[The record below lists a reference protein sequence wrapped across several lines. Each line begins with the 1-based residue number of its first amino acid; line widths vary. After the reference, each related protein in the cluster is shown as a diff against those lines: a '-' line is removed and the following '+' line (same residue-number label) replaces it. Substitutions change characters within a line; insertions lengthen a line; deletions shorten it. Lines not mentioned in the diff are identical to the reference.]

1 MLIDHPGSWQQ
12 FQYRPDNK
20 NLSVMEMKS
29 KYLHEQ
35 YLFEAQMN
43 TLNQMHQQNAFMN
56 GSGGGP
62 TPSSEPTPPPPSYA
76 TELRL
81 EFNNDLQSV
90 EIDFGVDPRS
100 LSTWNAKFP
109 NAEFES
115 IEINTTNAYAPIIT
129 LKGNTV
135 NGGQIG
141 DQAFTN
147 RTTISTLRD
156 INANCI
162 IETAGTES
170 FNQSSIV
177 YVDLGALTTLNTI
190 AFDSC
195 TSLTSAYLPSLV
207 STNNGTDTGATF
219 RGCINLADVNFDS
232 LERVGDYTFYDCQSL
247 IDFENS
253 FRALAEVG
261 LFSFSRSGI
270 DAVSSSTLTD
280 IGISAFN
287 RCNSIRS
294 ITLTSTDPI
303 IINKGAFEEC
313 ISLDSI
319 TTVGATTLDG
329 IEIFLNTAVSGIYNF
344 QGGVTDNGANIA
356 YLTSRGWI
364 PA

>member
-1 MLIDHPGSWQQ
+1 
-12 FQYRPDNK
+12 
-20 NLSVMEMKS
+20 
-29 KYLHEQ
+29 
-35 YLFEAQMN
+35 
-43 TLNQMHQQNAFMN
+43 MN
-56 GSGGGP
+56 GVGGGP

-81 EFNNDLQSV
+81 TFNDNLAAVQS
-90 EIDFGVDPRS
+90 DFQVNPS
-100 LSTWNAKFP
+100 LLATWNAKFP
-109 NAEFES
+109 NANFETIS
-115 IEINTTNAYAPIIT
+115 IDQTTPSSPTIT

-135 NGGQIG
+135 NEGQIG

-170 FNQSSIV
+170 FNQSSIE

-232 LERVGDYTFYDCQSL
+232 LERAGNYTFYDCQSL
-247 IDFENS
+247 TDFENG
-253 FRALAEVG
+253 FKALVEAG
-261 LFSFSRSGI
+261 RYSFSRSGI
-270 DAVSSSTLTD
+270 DAVLSNTLT
-280 IGISAFN
+280 GIDQNAFY

-294 ITLTSTDPI
+294 IALLSTDPI
-303 IINKGAFEEC
+303 TISKNAFEDC
-313 ISLDSI
+313 GGLNSI
-319 TTVGATTLDG
+319 TITGATTLDG
-329 IEIFLNTAVSGIYNF
+329 SNIFLNVDSNGTYDF
-344 QGGVTDNGANIA
+344 QGGVTDNGGNID
-356 YLTSRGWI
+356 YLVNDLGWI
-364 PA
+364 SA

>member
-1 MLIDHPGSWQQ
+1 MLIGHPGTWQQ
-12 FQYRPDNK
+12 FQFRPDNK
-20 NLSVMEMKS
+20 GLNVMEMKS

-35 YLFEAQMN
+35 YLFENELFNLQ
-43 TLNQMHQQNAFMN
+43 QQQNMFMN
-56 GSGGGP
+56 GGGGGP

-81 EFNNDLQSV
+81 EFNNDLQTV
-90 EIDFGVDPRS
+90 ESDFGVDPRS

-115 IEINTTNAYAPIIT
+115 IEIDTTNAYAPIIT

-135 NGGQIG
+135 NEGQIG

-195 TSLTSAYLPSLV
+195 TSLTAAYLPSLV
-207 STNNGTDTGATF
+207 STNNGTSTGATF

-232 LERVGDYTFYDCQSL
+232 LERAGDYTFYDCQSL
-247 IDFENS
+247 SDFENG
-253 FRALAEVG
+253 FKALAEAKPY
-261 LFSFSRSGI
+261 SFSRSG
-270 DAVSSSTLTD
+270 VSNVFSFSL
-280 IGISAFN
+280 ISIYQNAFY
-287 RCNSIRS
+287 RCNQIRS
-294 ITLTSTDPI
+294 ISLLSTDPI
-303 IINKGAFEEC
+303 IIGKNAFEEC
-313 ISLDSI
+313 IGLNSI
-319 TTVGATTLDG
+319 TTTGDVTLDG
-329 IEIFLNTAVSGIYNF
+329 LDIFLNVQNGGTYDF
-344 QGGVTDNGANIA
+344 QGGVTDNGDNIP
-356 YLTSRGWI
+356 YLISIDWT